1 MHRVQCGGSLLKLVA
16 FDTTPPTAVGGG
28 IPGALGLRYLTM
40 YVSNL
45 DEMVAAC
52 EAADVPVLI
61 PATVIRAGVKIAIV
75 ADPDGNSVEF
85 VEAT

>member
-1 MHRVQCGGSLLKLVA
+1 LKLVA

>member
-1 MHRVQCGGSLLKLVA
+1 
-16 FDTTPPTAVGGG
+16 
-28 IPGALGLRYLTM
+28 
-40 YVSNL
+40 
-45 DEMVAAC
+45 
-52 EAADVPVLI
+52 VLI

>member
-52 EAADVPVLI
+52 EAADVDCVPWCGGS
-61 PATVIRAGVKIAIV
+61 R
-75 ADPDGNSVEF
+75 SVTLGSF
-85 VEAT
+85 GRG